1 MFGTLCFN
9 KSRFISFES
18 PPHPSSTLLH
28 LSFLLL
34 VFELFFL
41 LSHFWENV
49 LNDEM
54 VDFQYFIELVYEI
67 SIDFIAAFQVDLFYW
82 AIVTHLLH
90 DVCPLESIFEDNFL
104 AVS

>member
-9 KSRFISFES
+9 ESRFNSLES
-18 PPHPSSTLLH
+18 PPHPSPTLLH
-28 LSFLLL
+28 LSLLYL

-54 VDFQYFIELVYEI
+54 IDFQYFIELVFEFR
-67 SIDFIAAFQVDLFYW
+67 IDFIAAFQVDLFYR

-90 DVCPLESIFEDNFL
+90 DICPLESIFEDNFL
-104 AVS
+104 AIS